1 MSRYVAVRYLVPIYA
16 TVDLD
21 GDEGVVQV
29 QQGCSDIVRL
39 DDQAGV
45 AWLTG
50 GDLLAESYVSTSSRL
65 IRPASRP
72 TNVIGPS
79 QSQRRPSGLSG
90 KGIDAG
96 PSAAFARVALSTA

>member
-50 GDLLAESYVSTSSRL
+50 GDLLAESYVDEQPVD
-65 IRPASRP
+65 PASFTADERHRA
-72 TNVIGPS
+72 VS
-79 QSQRRPSGLSG
+79 V
-90 KGIDAG
+90 AE
-96 PSAAFARVALSTA
+96 AAIWPVWEGY